1 MSRPVATVIVV
12 NWNGGRLLLDALT
25 SLNTEVQKYTTETG
39 RVAELLVVDNGSTD
53 GSVQEASAEFPEARF
68 IELATNLGFA
78 AAVNVGITASD
89 AEFVILVNND
99 ATVHPGYV
107 NALVTAMN
115 ESADLGAA
123 CGLVLLDG
131 VFAPGPAQGAKTF
144 TAHDGTQW
152 HRTSSAKGTKLI
164 NSTGNIVSA
173 SGNGADRD
181 WLRPYCPTHTEP
193 SSPPSPVDVFG
204 FNGGSAIL
212 RREALQEVGLL
223 DESFFMY
230 YEDTELSWRLRRAGW
245 RIACVLEAVTD
256 HQHAA
261 SSVGDSAFFTFHNV
275 RNRLLVTTMHGS
287 WPMIVR
293 AWSRTLAR
301 AIRRPERPLTLRAL
315 RGAVARL
322 PQTVRSRRRLSR
334 QSRVPRRVIEA
345 SVAACPTSAFA
356 PQVTAP
362 GARALQPTDASRT
375 PSAGTR
381 PVHVSMSVEQC
392 WRDAPGGSGR
402 YIVELSSA
410 LHTLPDVRVTG
421 LSARHQTPASDSF
434 SLTIPVDQSTLPS
447 HLLIRAWDHFQR
459 PLVEHIHSTEVDVV
473 HATTWTIPATRKP
486 LVVTVHDLAFLHF
499 PEYFTPRGLAYF
511 NRALERT
518 KAKADVIIVPS
529 QATADDCLAN
539 GIDRDRVKVIPLGLT
554 TTTVKAEQCTSFRQ
568 RTGLPDRYLLW
579 CGTHEPRKNLAG
591 LLRAFA
597 LVARDEPDLHLVLI
611 GPPGWGEAPPQIEPA
626 TADRVHSLGF
636 VNDEDLHCAYT
647 LAEAFVFPSHWEG
660 FGLPVLEAM
669 GHGIPVVT
677 SANSSMAEVVGSAGV
692 LVDPGSATSIAAG
705 IRTAIGPSRRDLA
718 LQSLKRSQMF
728 TWERTAQLTA
738 QAYSDALS
746 TSGHRS

>member
-25 SLNTEVQKYTTETG
+25 SLTTEVREYRTQTG
-39 RVAELLVVDNGSTD
+39 RVAELVVVDNGSTD
-53 GSVQEASAEFPEARF
+53 GSVQEASAAFPEARF
-68 IELATNLGFA
+68 IELPTNLGFA

-89 AEFVILVNND
+89 AEYVILVNND

-107 NALVTAMN
+107 NALVTAMD
-115 ESADLGAA
+115 ESDDLGAA

-131 VFAPGPAQGAKTF
+131 LFAPGPAQGAKAF
-144 TAHDGTQW
+144 RAHDGTQW
-152 HRTSSAKGTKLI
+152 HRTSSAKGIKLI
-164 NSTGNIVSA
+164 NSTGNIVSS

-181 WLRPYCPTHTEP
+181 WLLPYRPVPATP
-193 SSPPSPVDVFG
+193 SLPVDVFG

-212 RREALQEVGLL
+212 RREALREVGLL

-245 RIACVLEAVTD
+245 RIVCVLEAVTD

-275 RNRLLVTTMHGS
+275 RNRLLVATMHGS

-301 AIRRPERPLTLRAL
+301 AVRGPESPLTLRAL
-315 RGAVARL
+315 RDAVARL
-322 PQTVRSRRRLSR
+322 PHTVRSRRRLSR
-334 QSRVPRRVIEA
+334 QSHVPRRVLEA

-356 PQVTAP
+356 PQDTSP
-362 GARALQPTDASRT
+362 GAWTPQPTEGSRA

-410 LHTLPDVRVTG
+410 LHTLPGVRVTG
-421 LSARHQTPASDSF
+421 LSARHQTPASESF
-434 SLTIPVDQSTLPS
+434 SLTIPVDQSMLPS

-459 PLVEHIHSTEVDVV
+459 PLVEHIHSAAIDVV

-511 NRALERT
+511 KRALERT

-539 GIDRDRVKVIPLGLT
+539 GIDADRVKVIPLGLT
-554 TTTVKAEQCTSFRQ
+554 TTTVTAEQCTSFRQ

-591 LLRAFA
+591 LLRAFV
-597 LVARDEPDLHLVLI
+597 LVAREEPDLHLVLI
-611 GPPGWGEAPPQIEPA
+611 GPPGWGEGPPEIDQE
-626 TADRVHSLGF
+626 TSDRVHSLGF
-636 VNDEDLHCAYT
+636 VSDEDLHCAYT
-647 LAEAFVFPSHWEG
+647 LADAFVFPSHWEG

-669 GHGIPVVT
+669 GHGVPVVT
-677 SANSSMAEVVGSAGV
+677 SANSSMAEVVGPAGV
-692 LVDPGSATSIAAG
+692 LVDPDSPASIAAG
-705 IRTAIGPSRRDLA
+705 IRTAIGPSRPALA
-718 LQSLKRSQMF
+718 LQSLERSQMF
-728 TWERTAQLTA
+728 TWNRTAQLTA
-738 QAYSDALS
+738 QAYSDAAS
-746 TSGHRS
+746 RAAHPR